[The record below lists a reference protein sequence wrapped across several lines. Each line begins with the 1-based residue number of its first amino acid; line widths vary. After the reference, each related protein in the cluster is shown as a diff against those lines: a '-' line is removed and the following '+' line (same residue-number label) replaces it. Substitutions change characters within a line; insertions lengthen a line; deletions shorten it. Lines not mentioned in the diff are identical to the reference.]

1 MSDAITKLK
10 QGQNLSFEESKSL
23 FSGLMEGKHEEN
35 QIIEILE
42 ALIKKGETKDEL
54 AGGIFVLRD
63 KATKVSADPNTI
75 DTCGTGGDGQNSLN
89 ISTAAAIVLAS
100 MGVKVAKHGNKAV
113 SSNCGSA
120 DVLEALKIN
129 INLKPNEAEES
140 IKNFNFAFM
149 FAPNYHS
156 AMKHVGPARR
166 KMGKKTIFNLIGPL
180 SSPAQVKRQVI
191 GVFDKK
197 WMKPFAEALKENNVV
212 HAYIVHS
219 DDGMDEISPFAKTNI
234 VELKDGK
241 INEFTIDPKEL
252 GLNSGNKEN
261 LKGKNAEYNSEKII
275 EIYKGTSNEFS
286 QSVAL
291 NAAAGLIVAGMFCII
306 FGWIDFFFAFI
317 LTFTEVQLLPVK
329 VVALNSSITPW
340 WSLSASALVSVA
352 PLIIVAF
359 IVERYLSKGNLSGA
373 IK

>member
-1 MSDAITKLK
+1 MTEIIENLQK
-10 QGQNLSFEESKSL
+10 GQSLSFEESKSL
-23 FSGLMEGKHEEN
+23 FSDLMEGKYEEDE
-35 QIIEILE
+35 IIEILE
-42 ALIKKGETKDEL
+42 SFIKKGETKDEL
-54 AGGIFVLRD
+54 AGGIFVLRE
-63 KATKVSADPNTI
+63 KANKVKADPETI

-129 INLKPNEAEES
+129 INLKPNEAEEN
-140 IKNFNFAFM
+140 IKKFNFAFM

-156 AMKHVGPARR
+156 AMKHVGPARK

-197 WMKPFAEALKENNVV
+197 WMKPFAEALKENKVE

-234 VELKDGK
+234 VELKNGN
-241 INEFTIDPKEL
+241 ISEFTIDPKDL
-252 GLNSGNKEN
+252 GINSNNKEN
-261 LKGKNAEYNSEKII
+261 LKGKNAEFNAGKIV
-275 EIYKGTSNEFS
+275 EIYKGKNNEFS

-291 NAAAGLIVAGMFCII
+291 NVAAGLIVAGKEN
-306 FGWIDFFFAFI
+306 DFKNAFDKA
-317 LTFTEVQLLPVK
+317 TK
-329 VVALNSSITPW
+329 HLNSGNVFQHLEKIQ
-340 WSLSASALVSVA
+340 SA
-352 PLIIVAF
+352 
-359 IVERYLSKGNLSGA
+359 
-373 IK
+373 

>member
-1 MSDAITKLK
+1 MPEITTKLK
-10 QGQNLSFEESKSL
+10 QGQNLSFDESKSL
-23 FSGLMEGKHEEN
+23 FSDLMEGKHEES

-42 ALIKKGETKDEL
+42 ALLKKGETKDEL

-63 KATKVSADPNTI
+63 KATKVSCDPGTI

-120 DVLEALKIN
+120 DVLGALKIN
-129 INLKPNEAEES
+129 INLKPGEAEKS
-140 IKNFNFAFM
+140 IKNLNFAFM

-156 AMKHVGPARR
+156 AMKHVGPARK

-219 DDGMDEISPFAKTNI
+219 DDGMDEISPFAKTNV

-241 INEFTIDPKEL
+241 INEFTIQPKDL
-252 GLNSGNKEN
+252 GISEGDRDN
-261 LKGKNAEYNSEKII
+261 LKGKNAQYNAEKII
-275 EIYKGTSNEFS
+275 DIYKGTSNEFS

-291 NAAAGLIVAGMFCII
+291 NAAAGLIVSGKEN
-306 FGWIDFFFAFI
+306 DFKNAFD
-317 LTFTEVQLLPVK
+317 K
-329 VVALNSSITPW
+329 VTKHLNSGKVFEHLTKLQS
-340 WSLSASALVSVA
+340 
-352 PLIIVAF
+352 
-359 IVERYLSKGNLSGA
+359 N
-373 IK
+373 

>member
-1 MSDAITKLK
+1 MSDTVTKLK

-23 FSGLMEGKHEEN
+23 FSDLMEGKHAEN

-42 ALIKKGETKDEL
+42 SLIKKGETKDEL
-54 AGGIFVLRD
+54 AGGIFILRD
-63 KATKVSADPNTI
+63 KATKVSADTNTI

-129 INLKPNEAEES
+129 INLKPKEVEES
-140 IKNFNFAFM
+140 IKKFNFAFM

-156 AMKHVGPARR
+156 AMKHVGPAR
-166 KMGKKTIFNLIGPL
+166 KKIGKKTIFNLIGPL

-197 WMKPFAEALKENNVV
+197 WMKPFAEALKENNVI

-219 DDGMDEISPFAKTNI
+219 DDGMDEISPFATTNV

-241 INEFTIDPKEL
+241 INEFTINPKDL
-252 GLNSGNKEN
+252 GINEGDKEN

-275 EIYKGTSNEFS
+275 DIFKGTSNEFS

-291 NAAAGLIVAGMFCII
+291 NTAAGLIVAGKENNFKN
-306 FGWIDFFFAFI
+306 AFDKATNHLSSGKVFEH
-317 LTFTEVQLLPVK
+317 LTKLQ
-329 VVALNSSITPW
+329 
-340 WSLSASALVSVA
+340 
-352 PLIIVAF
+352 
-359 IVERYLSKGNLSGA
+359 SK
-373 IK
+373 

>member
-1 MSDAITKLK
+1 MTDIIENLK
-10 QGQNLSFEESKSL
+10 KGQNLTFEESKSL
-23 FSGLMEGKHEEN
+23 FSSLMEGKFDECA
-35 QIIEILE
+35 IIEILE
-42 ALIKKGETKDEL
+42 ALIKKGETKDEI
-54 AGGIFVLRD
+54 AGGIYILRN
-63 KATKVSADPNTI
+63 KASKVNSEPNTI

-89 ISTAAAIVLAS
+89 ISTASAIVLSS
-100 MGVKVAKHGNKAV
+100 MGIKVAKHGNKAV

-129 INLKPNEAEES
+129 INLKPNEVEEN
-140 IKNFNFAFM
+140 IKKFNFAFM

-156 AMKHVGPARR
+156 AMKHVGPARK

-180 SSPAQVKRQVI
+180 SSPAQVKRQVV

-197 WMKPFAEALKENNVV
+197 WMKPFAEALKENNVI

-241 INEFTIDPKEL
+241 IIEFTIDPKNL
-252 GLNSGNKEN
+252 GINSSNRDN

-275 EIYKGTSNEFS
+275 EIFKGIENEFS

-291 NAAAGLIVAGMFCII
+291 NVAAGLIVSGKEN
-306 FGWIDFFFAFI
+306 DFKTAFDKATQH
-317 LTFTEVQLLPVK
+317 LSSGNVYNQLVK
-329 VVALNSSITPW
+329 LQ
-340 WSLSASALVSVA
+340 SA
-352 PLIIVAF
+352 
-359 IVERYLSKGNLSGA
+359 
-373 IK
+373 

>member
-1 MSDAITKLK
+1 MSDIATKLK
-10 QGQNLSFEESKSL
+10 QGQNLSFDESKSL
-23 FSGLMEGKHEEN
+23 FSDLMEGKHSES

-42 ALIKKGETKDEL
+42 SLIKKGETKDEL

-120 DVLEALKIN
+120 DVLEALKID
-129 INLKPNEAEES
+129 INLKPKEVEDS
-140 IKNFNFAFM
+140 IKKLNFAFM

-156 AMKHVGPARR
+156 AMKYVGPAR
-166 KMGKKTIFNLIGPL
+166 KQMGKKTIFNLIGPL

-197 WMKPFAEALKENNVV
+197 WMRPFAEALKENNVV
-212 HAYIVHS
+212 HAYIVNS
-219 DDGMDEISPFAKTNI
+219 DDGMDEISPFAKTNVI
-234 VELKDGK
+234 ELKDK
-241 INEFTIDPKEL
+241 SINEFMIDPKK
-252 GLNSGNKEN
+252 LNINSNDKES
-261 LKGKNAEYNSEKII
+261 LKGKNAAYNSEKII
-275 EIYKGTSNEFS
+275 EIFKGKINGFS

-291 NAAAGLIVAGMFCII
+291 NVAAGLIVSGQEN
-306 FGWIDFFFAFI
+306 DFKKAYI
-317 LTFTEVQLLPVK
+317 
-329 VVALNSSITPW
+329 
-340 WSLSASALVSVA
+340 SASKH
-352 PLIIVAF
+352 
-359 IVERYLSKGNLSGA
+359 LSTGKVFEHLNKIRSA
-373 IK
+373 

>member
-1 MSDAITKLK
+1 MSEIITKLK
-10 QGQNLSFEESKSL
+10 QGQNLTFEESKNL
-23 FSGLMEGKHEEN
+23 FSNLMEGTYEEN
-35 QIIEILE
+35 QIIEILN

-63 KATKVSADPNTI
+63 KATKVNAGLNAI

-89 ISTAAAIVLAS
+89 ISTAAAIVLSS

-129 INLKPNEAEES
+129 INLKPKEAEEK
-140 IKNFNFAFM
+140 INNLNFAFM

-156 AMKHVGPARR
+156 AMKYVGSARK

-197 WMKPFAEALKENNVV
+197 WMKPFAEALKENKVV

-219 DDGMDEISPFAKTNI
+219 DDGMDEISPFAKTTV

-241 INEFTIDPKEL
+241 IIEFTIDPKDI
-252 GLNSGNKEN
+252 GVNAYNKEN
-261 LKGKNAEYNSEKII
+261 LKGKNAEYNAGKII
-275 EIYKGTSNEFS
+275 EIYKGKSNEFS

-291 NAAAGLIVAGMFCII
+291 NVAAGLIVSGKENNFKN
-306 FGWIDFFFAFI
+306 AFDKATKH
-317 LTFTEVQLLPVK
+317 LSSGRVLEH
-329 VVALNSSITPW
+329 LNK
-340 WSLSASALVSVA
+340 LQSV
-352 PLIIVAF
+352 
-359 IVERYLSKGNLSGA
+359 
-373 IK
+373 

>member
-1 MSDAITKLK
+1 MSNIVENLK
-10 QGQNLSFEESKSL
+10 SGQSLTLEESKTL
-23 FSGLMEGKHEEN
+23 FSSLMEGKYDETS
-35 QIIEILE
+35 IIEILE

-54 AGGIFVLRD
+54 AGGIYVLRD
-63 KATKVSADPNTI
+63 KASKVNTDPDAI

-100 MGVKVAKHGNKAV
+100 MGIKVAKHGNKAV

-129 INLKPNEAEES
+129 INLKPIEVEKS
-140 IKNFNFAFM
+140 IEKFNFAFM

-156 AMKHVGPARR
+156 AMKHVSSARK

-197 WMKPFAEALKENNVV
+197 WMKPFAEALRENNVV

-234 VELKDGK
+234 VELKDK
-241 INEFTIDPKEL
+241 DINEFTIDPKEL
-252 GLNSGNKEN
+252 GITLNNTNN
-261 LKGKNAEYNSEKII
+261 LKGKSALYNSMKIR
-275 EIYKGTSNEFS
+275 EVFKGEVNEFS
-286 QSVAL
+286 VAVAL
-291 NAAAGLIVAGMFCII
+291 NVAAGLIVSGKENNF
-306 FGWIDFFFAFI
+306 IDAFKKATEHLSSGSVFHH
-317 LTFTEVQLLPVK
+317 LTKIQ
-329 VVALNSSITPW
+329 SI
-340 WSLSASALVSVA
+340 
-352 PLIIVAF
+352 
-359 IVERYLSKGNLSGA
+359 
-373 IK
+373 

>member
-1 MSDAITKLK
+1 MSDITTRLK
-10 QGQNLSFEESKSL
+10 QGQNLSFDDSKSL
-23 FSGLMEGKHEEN
+23 FSDLMEGKHTED

-54 AGGIFVLRD
+54 AGGIYILRD
-63 KATKVSADPNTI
+63 KATKVSCDSDTI

-140 IKNFNFAFM
+140 IKKFNFAFM

-156 AMKHVGPARR
+156 AMRHVGPARK

-197 WMKPFAEALKENNVV
+197 WMKPFAEALKENGVV
-212 HAYIVHS
+212 HAFIVHS
-219 DDGMDEISPFAKTNI
+219 EDGMDEISPFAKTNV
-234 VELKDGK
+234 VELKDK
-241 INEFTIDPKEL
+241 TIKEFVIDPKTL
-252 GLNSGNKEN
+252 KIDSVNKEN

-275 EIYKGTSNEFS
+275 EIFKGQKNEFS

-291 NAAAGLIVAGMFCII
+291 NVAAGLIVSGKES
-306 FGWIDFFFAFI
+306 DFNLSYEKA
-317 LTFTEVQLLPVK
+317 TK
-329 VVALNSSITPW
+329 HLNSGKVFQHLARIQS
-340 WSLSASALVSVA
+340 
-352 PLIIVAF
+352 
-359 IVERYLSKGNLSGA
+359 N
-373 IK
+373 

>member
-1 MSDAITKLK
+1 MTDIIKNLEK
-10 QGQNLSFEESKSL
+10 GQSLSFEESKIL
-23 FSGLMEGKHEEN
+23 FSSLMEGKYNEAS
-35 QIIEILE
+35 IIEILE
-42 ALIKKGETKDEL
+42 AFIKKGETKDEL
-54 AGGIFVLRD
+54 AGGIYVLKD
-63 KATKVSADPNTI
+63 KANKVNAGPGTI

-129 INLKPNEAEES
+129 INLNPNEAEES
-140 IKNFNFAFM
+140 IKKFNFAFM

-156 AMKHVGPARR
+156 AMKYVGSARK

-180 SSPAQVKRQVI
+180 SSPAQVKRQVV
-191 GVFDKK
+191 GVYSKK
-197 WMKPFAEALKENNVV
+197 WMRPFAEALKENNVI

-241 INEFTIDPKEL
+241 INEFIIDPNNL
-252 GLNSGNKEN
+252 GINSGNKDN
-261 LKGKNAEYNSEKII
+261 LKGKNAEYNAEKII
-275 EIYKGTSNEFS
+275 EIYKGNFNEFS

-291 NAAAGLIVAGMFCII
+291 NAAAGLIVSGKEN
-306 FGWIDFFFAFI
+306 DYKSAFDQ
-317 LTFTEVQLLPVK
+317 TTK
-329 VVALNSSITPW
+329 HLNSGEVFQHLTKIQ
-340 WSLSASALVSVA
+340 SL
-352 PLIIVAF
+352 
-359 IVERYLSKGNLSGA
+359 
-373 IK
+373 